1 MVSRHSLRLSY
12 TDVADKTNGVFK
24 SVNKD
29 RRPDT
34 LVEKLYG
41 EGWYVGEIFR
51 KFRYKAHPDAQT
63 RYQEGPWD
71 LLLLQRGPLCW
82 QVEEGQARRERN
94 LLLHKW

>member
-1 MVSRHSLRLSY
+1 MVSRQSLRLSY

-34 LVEKLYG
+34 LVEKEYG

-51 KFRYKAHPDAQT
+51 KFR
-63 RYQEGPWD
+63 
-71 LLLLQRGPLCW
+71 
-82 QVEEGQARRERN
+82 
-94 LLLHKW
+94 

>member
-1 MVSRHSLRLSY
+1 MMHPDGQPSFAELSLN

-51 KFRYKAHPDAQT
+51 KFR
-63 RYQEGPWD
+63 
-71 LLLLQRGPLCW
+71 
-82 QVEEGQARRERN
+82 
-94 LLLHKW
+94 

>member
-1 MVSRHSLRLSY
+1 MAPVSVRAGFFYPAFMANPWLITMGMMHPDGQPPFAELSLN

-41 EGWYVGEIFR
+41 EGWYLGEIFR
-51 KFRYKAHPDAQT
+51 KFR
-63 RYQEGPWD
+63 
-71 LLLLQRGPLCW
+71 
-82 QVEEGQARRERN
+82 
-94 LLLHKW
+94 